1 MLQLLDKEKVNK
13 KACAKIRRQKSCD
26 TRIAANSCPIYH
38 IHQADLTNTIIILM
52 VITVIVIIM
61 IIIIMIVTMAIL
73 KIKIRILIMAI
84 YIFVL
89 CSS

>member
-38 IHQADLTNTIIILM
+38 MHQADFSKYDYNTNGDNSNSNYNDNNNHDSNNGNTENKNKDINNGNIHFCFLQ
-52 VITVIVIIM
+52 
-61 IIIIMIVTMAIL
+61 
-73 KIKIRILIMAI
+73 
-84 YIFVL
+84 
-89 CSS
+89 